1 MKKIWSLALL
11 VVLISACGGSPTP
24 SSPSAIPNAT
34 DTAGPFQVTATF
46 TVPPATSVP
55 ATLTSMPTATLTPA
69 PSETPAPLQV
79 RFGVIGDFGS
89 GDKPESDVA
98 ALVHNWNP
106 DIIITVGDNN
116 YPSGSK
122 ATIDANIG
130 QYYRD
135 FIQPYSGSYGP
146 GSEVNRFFP
155 TLGNHDW
162 STPGAKPYLD
172 YFHLP
177 GNERY
182 YDFVWG
188 PVHFFAIDSDENEP
202 DGVSQTSVQA
212 KWLEQ
217 AMAGSTS
224 RWNVVYFHYPPYS
237 SGQHGSIMWMRWPF
251 AAWGADAVLS
261 GHDHSYE
268 RLIVDGLVY
277 FVNGSGGG
285 GLYNYNEI
293 LPESQKRYNN
303 NFGAMLVTATETV
316 MKFEFFNRVGTAVD
330 TYELT
335 KP

>member
-11 VVLISACGGSPTP
+11 VVLISACGGSATP
-24 SSPSAIPNAT
+24 GSPSAIPNAT
-34 DTAGPFQVTATF
+34 ETSGPLQETATF
-46 TVPPATSVP
+46 TVLPATSVP
-55 ATLTSMPTATLTPA
+55 ATFTSLPSETLTPA
-69 PSETPAPLQV
+69 QSETPAPLQV

-89 GDKPESDVA
+89 GDQPEADVA
-98 ALVHNWNP
+98 TLVHNWNP

-122 ATIDANIG
+122 STIDANIG

-162 STPGAKPYLD
+162 YTPGAQPYLD

-188 PVHFFAIDSDENEP
+188 PVHFFAIDSDEHEP
-202 DGVSQTSVQA
+202 DGVNQTSVQA

-217 AMAGSTS
+217 AMKASTS
-224 RWNVVYFHYPPYS
+224 RWNVVYFHYPSYS

-285 GLYNYNEI
+285 GLYDYNEI
-293 LPESQKRYNN
+293 LPESQKRYNKN
-303 NFGAMLVTATETV
+303 YGAMLVTATETV
-316 MKFEFFNRVGTAVD
+316 MKFEFINRSTTLID

>member
-1 MKKIWSLALL
+1 MKKIWTLMLL
-11 VVLISACGGSPTP
+11 SVLITACGGSPTP
-24 SSPSAIPNAT
+24 GSPSAIANAT
-34 DTAGPFQVTATF
+34 DTAGPLPVTATF
-46 TVPPATSVP
+46 TVAP
-55 ATLTSMPTATLTPA
+55 ATLFQPTLTSLPTATLTSA
-69 PSETPAPLQV
+69 PSETPAPAQV
-79 RFGVIGDFGS
+79 QFGVIGDFGS
-89 GDKPESDVA
+89 GDQPEADVA
-98 ALVHNWNP
+98 RLVLGWNP
-106 DIIITVGDNN
+106 DFIITVGDNN

-130 QYYRD
+130 QFYHT
-135 FIQPYSGSYGP
+135 FIQPYNGSYGP
-146 GSEVNRFFP
+146 GAKVNQFFP

-162 STPGAKPYLD
+162 YTTGAQPYLD

-202 DGVSQTSVQA
+202 DGVNQSSVQA

-237 SGQHGSIMWMRWPF
+237 SGQHGSITWMRWPF

-268 RLIVDGLVY
+268 RLTVDGLVY

-285 GLYNYNEI
+285 GLYDYGEI
-293 LPESQKRYNN
+293 LPESQKRYNSN
-303 NFGAMLVTATETV
+303 YGAMRVTAAETL
-316 MKFEFFNRVGTAVD
+316 MKFEFINRSGTVID